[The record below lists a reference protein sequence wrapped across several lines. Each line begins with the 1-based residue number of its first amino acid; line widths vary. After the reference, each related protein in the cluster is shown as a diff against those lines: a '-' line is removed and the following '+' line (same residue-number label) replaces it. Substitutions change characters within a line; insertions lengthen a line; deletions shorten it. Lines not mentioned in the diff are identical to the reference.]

1 MKFKV
6 VKVDNRYEDIEIEKN
21 ILNEVNAELLEF
33 NCTEENEI
41 IEITKD
47 ADAIITDLSIITEN
61 VIKNMKKCK
70 VISKVGIGVD
80 NINVEAATK
89 KGIFV
94 CNVPDYCANE
104 VSDHTLALILS
115 LTRKTVF
122 MNNLAKK
129 GKWGIDF
136 AKPIYPLNEM
146 TLGLVGFGSIARL
159 VYEKA
164 KAFNFN
170 IILFDPYIDKDLAD
184 KHNVKLVDFKYLLKN
199 SDIISIHCPAN
210 SETKHLFGGKEF
222 MQMKKTAFLVNT
234 SRGLI
239 IDNDALYFALKENI
253 IAGSAVDVYNP
264 EPINPD
270 DPILG
275 LDNFI
280 LTPHYGF
287 YSEKSI
293 KELREKTALN
303 IAKVLTKQ
311 EPINIVNKEVIIKT
325 KNN

>member
-21 ILNEVNAELLEF
+21 ILNEVDAELLDF

-80 NINVEAATK
+80 NINVKAATG

-94 CNVPDYCANE
+94 CNVPDYCSNE
-104 VSDHTLALILS
+104 VSDHTMALILS
-115 LTRKTVF
+115 LARKIVYT
-122 MNNLAKK
+122 NNFAKK
-129 GKWGIDF
+129 GKWSIDF

-164 KAFNFN
+164 KAFKFN
-170 IILFDPYIDKDLAD
+170 TILFDPYIGKVLAD

-210 SETKHLFGGKEF
+210 SETKHLFGEKEF

-239 IDNDALYFALKENI
+239 IDSDALYFALKENI
-253 IAGSAVDVYNP
+253 IAGAAVDVYNP
-264 EPINPD
+264 EPINPG
-270 DPILG
+270 DPILS

-287 YSEKSI
+287 YSERSI
-293 KELREKTALN
+293 RRVREKSALN
-303 IAKVLTKQ
+303 IAKVLTNQ
-311 EPINIVNKEVIIKT
+311 EPINIVNKEAVIKI